1 MYQQTKWEI
10 LYPNVYII
18 AIGMVLRSVCGMSLY
33 CSCLVLHLVHVTLL
47 TELQPVLLSLYD
59 LLMQNNMTATPSF
72 SLATGFILLP

>member
-18 AIGMVLRSVCGMSLY
+18 AIGIVLRSVFGMLLY

>member
-18 AIGMVLRSVCGMSLY
+18 AIGIVLRSVCGMLLY
-33 CSCLVLHLVHVTLL
+33 CSCLILHLVHVTLL